1 VFAIF
6 RDFLATRL
14 IAQFDTLVFALSNL
28 TRSNTLVL
36 PDDSAT
42 REDVTIS
49 TYGNTL
55 YTSPAGAD
63 VTLTGDATLFRLGGD
78 GQATIQTMDADS
90 RVYGNDADNI
100 FLGNGSRDVFYGG
113 SGADQMDGGAGNDV
127 LYGGGGDDRLI
138 VGTGRDRA
146 YGGAGDDVLIAAGGQ
161 SRLYGGAGDDTYRLD
176 ASGDDL
182 HIIYDFDAGDQVVI
196 TGQGDIDSLADITA
210 AGGRVYQSK
219 ANTIIKLGDAQ
230 IQLRDFALTG
240 LTDAMINSD
249 APMVPAPPEPPA
261 TDPDSDAEFAT
272 IAAFLASDQAS
283 TLSEVTIAGRLYR
296 LRDSDPVHQGY
307 KFTDTAGRFWS
318 QDYFVV
324 VSAGQSNMVG
334 SGAGGDLTLNPN
346 VAAYDWV
353 NDEIILSAYD
363 AAPAGGAARTGST
376 IRNNLY
382 IPMANQL
389 SNELDRPVLIVSHAV
404 SGSRIDTWLESG
416 TGENWAELNP
426 EVALA
431 LAHVGQD
438 QADAFI
444 WHQGES
450 DYPVP
455 TAEYK
460 ADALELVAQV
470 RAQGWAG
477 DALPFLFGELSRDG
491 VNFAQNR
498 ALQEIELENTDPK
511 IGFVSSA
518 GLISDELSGVH
529 FNGAALNLFGARYFE
544 TLMNILEGVIAPAN
558 SAPEVNTAAAI
569 PVSLT
574 IAEGQEIRLDVS
586 DYFTD
591 AEGDE
596 LFYYAYLNKRNTY
609 LARADQDSDE
619 MVITPSFDHA
629 GTYRLFIYA
638 NDYDLDGEV
647 VEIDLTVTEATPLVT
662 LYNNRTFDAATLSYR
677 DFDTGIAALDRNRGL
692 EILDQ
697 AAFGG
702 DTTRLLSVDTAH
714 IRGDAGIFAQ
724 FTIAD
729 GIRQS
734 YYYGDAAFD
743 VIGNAEDNYIVGA
756 DGGSTMSGGEGRD
769 RLFGN
774 GGDDRLFGNTGDDQL
789 FGGAGADLIDGGL
802 GKDQAT
808 GGAGADVFVFE
819 AGDTQLYLRDFEA
832 GVDVVQVSGFAGIN
846 DFDDLV
852 DAALLRD
859 SNGRALVD
867 IGSDRIMF
875 DNTAISDLSADYFA
889 FV

>member
-1 VFAIF
+1 MFSIF

-14 IAQFDTLVFALSNL
+14 IAQFDTLLFAITNL

-36 PDDSAT
+36 PEDSDA
-42 REDVTIS
+42 REDVSIN

-55 YTSPAGAD
+55 YTGPGGAD
-63 VTLTGDATLFRLGGD
+63 VTLGTTATLFRLGGD
-78 GQATIQTMDADS
+78 GQATIQTADADS
-90 RVYGNDADNI
+90 RVYGNDAANV
-100 FLGNGSRDVFYGG
+100 FLGNDSRDIFYGG
-113 SGADQMDGGAGNDV
+113 DGADQMNGGAGNDV
-127 LYGGGGDDRLI
+127 LFGGGGDDTLI
-138 VGTGRDRA
+138 VGEGRDRA
-146 YGGAGDDVLIAAGGQ
+146 YGGDGDDTLIASGGQ
-161 SRLYGGAGDDTYRLD
+161 SRLYGGAGDDTYRVD
-176 ASGDDL
+176 AGGDDL
-182 HIIYDFDAGDQVVI
+182 HIIYDFEVGDQLI
-196 TGQGDIDSLADITA
+196 IGGQGDIDSIADIEA
-210 AGGRVYQSK
+210 LDGQIYQAN

-230 IQLRDFALTG
+230 IQLRDFALTD
-240 LTDAMINSD
+240 LTNAMINTD
-249 APMVPAPPEPPA
+249 APVVVPPD
-261 TDPDSDAEFAT
+261 TDTEFAT
-272 IAAFLASDQAS
+272 IAAFLASTQVNI
-283 TLSEVTIAGRLYR
+283 LEEVTIAGRLYK

-307 KFTDTAGRFWS
+307 KFTDNTGRSWS

-334 SGAGGDLTLNPN
+334 SGAGGDLSLNPN

-389 SNELDRPVLIVSHAV
+389 AEELDQPVLIISHAV

-431 LAHVGQD
+431 LAHVDQD
-438 QADAFI
+438 TANAFI

-455 TAEYK
+455 TADYK
-460 ADALELVAQV
+460 AQALELVDQV
-470 RAQGWAG
+470 RAQDWAG
-477 DALPFLFGELSRDG
+477 DDLPFLFGELSRDG

-498 ALQEIELENTDPK
+498 AMQEIELENTDPN

-529 FNGAALNLFGARYFE
+529 FNGEALNLFGGRYFDV
-544 TLMNILEGVIAPAN
+544 LMNILDGIFAAPN
-558 SAPEVNTAAAI
+558 SAPVVNQNADIITE
-569 PVSLT
+569 LT

-591 AEGDE
+591 ADGDE

-629 GTYRLFIYA
+629 GDYRLYIYA
-638 NDYDLDGEV
+638 NDFDLDGEV
-647 VEIDLTVTEATPLVT
+647 IEIDLTVTEATPLVT
-662 LYNNRTFDAATLSYR
+662 LYNNRSFDVQTLSYR
-677 DFDTGIAALDRNRGL
+677 DFDTGLAALDRNRGL

-702 DTTRLLSVDTAH
+702 DTTRTMTVDTAH
-714 IRGDAGIFAQ
+714 IRGDAGISAT

-729 GIRQS
+729 GISQS
-734 YYYGDAAFD
+734 YYYGDAVFN
-743 VIGNAEDNYIVGA
+743 VIGNDEDNYIVGA
-756 DGGSTMSGGEGRD
+756 DGGSTMWGGEGRD
-769 RLFGN
+769 RLYGN
-774 GGDDRLFGNTGDDQL
+774 GGDDTLYGENGDDQL
-789 FGGAGADLIDGGL
+789 YGGDGDDLIDTGL
-802 GKDQAT
+802 GKDQAY
-808 GGAGADVFVFE
+808 GGAGADIFIFE
-819 AGDTQLYLRDFEA
+819 GGDTQLYLRDFEV
-832 GVDVVQVSGFAGIN
+832 GIDIVQVSGMAGIN

-859 SNGRALVD
+859 SSGRALIDV
-867 IGSDRIMF
+867 GTDRIMF
-875 DNTAISDLSADYFA
+875 ADTAVSDLSADYFD